1 MKKDKLKLYF
11 IELLLFSC
19 FLITIIVS
27 NKMTYTTSA
36 IILTVSM
43 LIVKSLLKKKNTK
56 SLYQKQVFYLM
67 FGFAIIYL
75 ALFFFIGILK
85 NDFLH
90 QPVTFE
96 FKTLYRF
103 IIPISISI
111 ITSEIMRS
119 ILLSQEGTIRIK
131 NFQGDIS
138 KVLTFVN
145 MVLIDV
151 LIYIGVY
158 DLTSYE
164 QFSAALGIVIFAS
177 ISCNLFYNYTSKR
190 YGMFGI
196 IVYRMIT
203 ILYTYII
210 PITPNIHIYLKSF
223 FRMVYPY
230 FLYLILEKTFS
241 KTDFVVSYTTRR
253 RNFIEITAIVITM
266 TFITMLVSCEFKY
279 GLLVVGSK
287 SMTGTI
293 NMGDAIIFEQYKKQP
308 IRNGQIIIFKSDG
321 LQYVHRVIDIKD
333 INGEIRYYTKGD
345 ANEKEDKGYIT
356 KKDIVGLTKLR
367 IVGIG
372 WPSLWFRDLFK
383 K

>member
-287 SMTGTI
+287 SMTGTL

>member
-138 KVLTFVN
+138 KALTFVN

>member
-11 IELLLFSC
+11 TEILLFSC

-85 NDFLH
+85 NDFLR

>member
-131 NFQGDIS
+131 NFQGNIS

>member
-27 NKMTYTTSA
+27 SKMNYITSA
-36 IILTVSM
+36 IILTITM
-43 LIVKSLLKKKNTK
+43 FIVKILLKKKITK

>member
-56 SLYQKQVFYLM
+56 SLYKKQVFYLM

>member
-11 IELLLFSC
+11 TEILLFSC

-85 NDFLH
+85 NDFLR

-138 KVLTFVN
+138 KILTFVN

>member
-11 IELLLFSC
+11 TEILLFSC

-27 NKMTYTTSA
+27 NKMNYITSA
-36 IILTVSM
+36 IILTITM
-43 LIVKSLLKKKNTK
+43 FIVKILLKKKITK

-85 NDFLH
+85 NDFLR

>member
-11 IELLLFSC
+11 TEILLFSC

-85 NDFLH
+85 NDFLR

-119 ILLSQEGTIRIK
+119 ILLYQEGTIRIK

-138 KVLTFVN
+138 KILTFVN

>member
-164 QFSAALGIVIFAS
+164 QFSAALGIIIFAS

>member
-11 IELLLFSC
+11 TEILLFSC

-85 NDFLH
+85 NDFLR

-131 NFQGDIS
+131 NFQGDIP
-138 KVLTFVN
+138 KILTFVN

>member
-27 NKMTYTTSA
+27 SKMNYITSA
-36 IILTVSM
+36 IILTITM
-43 LIVKSLLKKKNTK
+43 FIVKILLKKKITK

-85 NDFLH
+85 NDFLR

>member
-85 NDFLH
+85 NDFLC

>member
-11 IELLLFSC
+11 TEILLFSC

-85 NDFLH
+85 NDFLR

-223 FRMVYPY
+223 FRTVYPY

>member
-11 IELLLFSC
+11 TEILLFSC

-85 NDFLH
+85 NDFLR

-223 FRMVYPY
+223 CRMVYPY

>member
-11 IELLLFSC
+11 TEILLFSC

-85 NDFLH
+85 NDFLR

-119 ILLSQEGTIRIK
+119 ILLYQEGTIRIK

-138 KVLTFVN
+138 KILTFVN

-223 FRMVYPY
+223 FRTVYPY

>member
-241 KTDFVVSYTTRR
+241 KTDFVLSYTTRR